1 MAGETVWAAFALHGT
16 WRVRDEFDVSFHGE
30 SKTGSLR
37 DIPYLLS
44 KSDHPSNGISFLKK
58 KKKKK

>member
-44 KSDHPSNGISFLKK
+44 KSDHPSNGISF
-58 KKKKK
+58 